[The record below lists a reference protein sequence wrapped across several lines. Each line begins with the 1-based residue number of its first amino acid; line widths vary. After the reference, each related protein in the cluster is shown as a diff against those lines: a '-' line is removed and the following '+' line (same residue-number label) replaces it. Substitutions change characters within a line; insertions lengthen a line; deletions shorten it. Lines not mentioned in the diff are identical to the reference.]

1 MLRERES
8 KARKTLAFSCFC
20 GERHDDDDSRAF
32 LLLNAACPR
41 VAPQPRPLYFLP
53 LPLCVFHS
61 RTHSFLEYT
70 PHTGT
75 DEDDRDGGR
84 RLKIT
89 FLASQTIISLCL
101 PPSPPSLHC
110 ATHHNARTTAAASP
124 RTPPSPSPLLLHC
137 CQRRLFLSR
146 GASLPP
152 QQQHHQQQQQQRQQG
167 HCTSSSCCLNE
178 TPPPFTCSRHCW
190 S

>member
-1 MLRERES
+1 VLRERES

-89 FLASQTIISLCL
+89 FLASQTIISLL
-101 PPSPPSLHC
+101 PPSLAPLPTLRHPPQCPDDSSSI
-110 ATHHNARTTAAASP
+110 ATHSSFSFSSSSSLLPATPFSFTWRFLAAAAAA
-124 RTPPSPSPLLLHC
+124 PPAAAAAEAAGALYVQLLLS
-137 CQRRLFLSR
+137 Q
-146 GASLPP
+146 
-152 QQQHHQQQQQQRQQG
+152 
-167 HCTSSSCCLNE
+167 
-178 TPPPFTCSRHCW
+178 
-190 S
+190 